1 MRENFEV
8 DHTWAASGLR
18 EAVPPWATLAA
29 VGGLAWVVTVGRAG
43 EMGARPGTM
52 GMAFLLFVGMW
63 VTMMAAMMLPAIGP
77 MAAVETLRAPRGTA
91 SLIPG
96 ALTFAGGFL
105 VPWAGYGAL
114 TFAALTGTG
123 RLVEA
128 SPGAARWL
136 GVGIFAIAGLYQFS
150 PWKMR
155 ALAHCRTPMH
165 SASGRGFIG
174 DVSSGIRDGGFCIG
188 CCWALMTVLLAV
200 GVMNVRAMAGLA
212 AVIFAEKVLPRPRLV
227 AGLAGA
233 TLLALAL
240 VAAFVPSLLP
250 GLTAADMGMRMEPG
264 GM

>member
-1 MRENFEV
+1 MRARFEV
-8 DHTWAASGLR
+8 DDAWVASGLR

-29 VGGLAWVVTVGRAG
+29 VGALAWVVTAG
-43 EMGARPGTM
+43 QAREMGAGPGTM

-77 MAAVETLRAPRGTA
+77 MAAAETLRAHRGAA

-105 VPWAGYGAL
+105 VPWAVYGAL

-136 GVGIFAIAGLYQFS
+136 AVGIFAIAGLYQFS

-165 SASGRGFIG
+165 SASGPGFAG
-174 DVSSGIRDGGFCIG
+174 DLWSGIRDGGFCIG

-200 GVMNVRAMAGLA
+200 GVMNVWAMAGLA
-212 AVIFAEKVLPRPRLV
+212 AVIFAEKIFPRPRLI

-233 TLLALAL
+233 ALLAFALA
-240 VAAFVPSLLP
+240 AAFVPSLLP
-250 GLTAADMGMRMEPG
+250 GLTAADMGMGMEPG